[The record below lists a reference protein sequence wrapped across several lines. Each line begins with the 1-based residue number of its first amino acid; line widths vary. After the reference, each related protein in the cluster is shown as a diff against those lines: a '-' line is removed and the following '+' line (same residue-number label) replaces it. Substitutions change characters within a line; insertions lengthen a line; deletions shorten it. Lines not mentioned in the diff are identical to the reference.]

1 MTDPLVL
8 AIVVIVALGGLAAG
22 FVARGLIANQSIKA
36 AQDKSAR
43 IVAEARTQQKELI
56 LQAKDEQVR
65 IQRETEEEA
74 RNKRNDLAGLERRLL
89 QRDEQLDQRT
99 DMLEERTRKLTTREQ
114 ELDDQREALAKARAE
129 QLAALE
135 QVAQMS
141 IDEAKGVLLEQVRED
156 AEHDAVRLARQIER
170 AAREAAEEKA
180 RDVVVS
186 EMFPGS
192 YPFEQLES
200 ALLSVAR
207 NTGWP
212 KPFARLPILPV
223 G

>member
-1 MTDPLVL
+1 MQAQRSGCPAREQRGERCRRGTRHRPSAGRFVPPHFDNASGFRRTGGHMNDPLVL

-74 RNKRNDLAGLERRLL
+74 RSKRNDLAGLERRLL

-114 ELDDQREALAKARAE
+114 ELDSQREALAKARTE

-141 IDEAKGVLLEQVRED
+141 VDEAKGVLLEQVRED
-156 AEHDAVRLARQIER
+156 AEHDAVR
-170 AAREAAEEKA
+170 
-180 RDVVVS
+180 
-186 EMFPGS
+186 
-192 YPFEQLES
+192 
-200 ALLSVAR
+200 
-207 NTGWP
+207 
-212 KPFARLPILPV
+212 
-223 G
+223 